1 MTRALMPVARP
12 FLPTFCLAGAVVV
25 SACAGDSRGA
35 GPTSPTTVAS
45 PPTAPVA
52 LLVIQVDSICAGRES
67 DIRVFVDAA
76 LIGVTNPGEPGVS
89 GTVTLGDH
97 QLSAVSQ
104 RGTKWGPFPATV
116 TAAGSIER
124 IGCMPA
130 DAL

>member
-1 MTRALMPVARP
+1 MPVHR
-12 FLPTFCLAGAVVV
+12 TFRTITCLAGSVML
-25 SACAGDSRGA
+25 SACAGPA
-35 GPTSPTTVAS
+35 LPTTVPAS
-45 PPTAPVA
+45 PTGPVA

-67 DIRVFVDAA
+67 NIRVFVDAA

-116 TAAGSIER
+116 TAAGSVER
-124 IGCMPA
+124 LGCMPA
-130 DAL
+130 DAI